1 MYRNLQRLSKPR
13 TSVRSCAGSS
23 STTMTSA
30 KAHPDR
36 RQPVDSAVLTRR
48 LISGG
53 MWRNCRPRRARG
65 CVCVCVCENAPS
77 LPRPRRPRP
86 HRCRRCGR
94 RLAHRRV
101 LQVDITR
108 TREAIEA
115 RLRRPQFAFKLAWG
129 PIPGAAGAA
138 GPVADSSGG
147 ARWRAGCWL

>member
-1 MYRNLQRLSKPR
+1 MYRNLQRFSKPR

-53 MWRNCRPRRARG
+53 MWRNCRPKRARERRG
-65 CVCVCVCENAPS
+65 ACENAPS

-94 RLAHRRV
+94 C
-101 LQVDITR
+101 Q
-108 TREAIEA
+108 
-115 RLRRPQFAFKLAWG
+115 LAWG
-129 PIPGAAGAA
+129 PSRAPRAPRALWQTLLEVLVGEPGAVFELCWGSLHLESTLTEFRQGA
-138 GPVADSSGG
+138 P
-147 ARWRAGCWL
+147 